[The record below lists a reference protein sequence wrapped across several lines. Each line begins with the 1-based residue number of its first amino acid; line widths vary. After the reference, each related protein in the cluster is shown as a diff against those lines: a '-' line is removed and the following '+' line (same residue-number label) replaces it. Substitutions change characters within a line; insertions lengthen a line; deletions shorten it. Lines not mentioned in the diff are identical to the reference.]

1 MRLTSAQVERTLSQ
15 FDARPVPD
23 DHPMV
28 PQLNDLFGDHTFFL
42 DGNGLSVLE
51 PVERAGTEHL
61 QACKIVSLA
70 NWTDENLTSLAPHEP
85 EATEVVVVLEPRH
98 DRDAPAEACAAW
110 RSEVGNSADARTRG
124 PKRRLAAP
132 QHFPR
137 YSVPEPYR

>member
-28 PQLNDLFGDHTFFL
+28 PQLNSLFGDHAFFL

-51 PVERAGTEHL
+51 PADAKDPST
-61 QACKIVSLA
+61 QACKIVNLA
-70 NWTDENLTSLAPHEP
+70 NWTDANLTSLAPHEP

-98 DRDAPAEACAAW
+98 
-110 RSEVGNSADARTRG
+110 
-124 PKRRLAAP
+124 
-132 QHFPR
+132 
-137 YSVPEPYR
+137 

>member
-28 PQLNDLFGDHTFFL
+28 PQLNSLFGDHTFFL

-51 PVERAGTEHL
+51 PADAKDPST
-61 QACKIVSLA
+61 QACKIVNLA
-70 NWTDENLTSLAPHEP
+70 NWTDANLTSLAPHEP

-98 DRDAPAEACAAW
+98 
-110 RSEVGNSADARTRG
+110 
-124 PKRRLAAP
+124 
-132 QHFPR
+132 
-137 YSVPEPYR
+137 